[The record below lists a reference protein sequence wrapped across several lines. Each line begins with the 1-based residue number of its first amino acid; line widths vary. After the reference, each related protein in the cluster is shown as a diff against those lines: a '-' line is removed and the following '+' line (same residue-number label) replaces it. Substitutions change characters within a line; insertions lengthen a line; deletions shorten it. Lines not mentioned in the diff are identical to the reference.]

1 MLKKSMR
8 TFRIGAKINNN
19 LIPLFVMDD
28 FSGLKI
34 LMVDDT
40 PANID
45 VLRRILS
52 DEGFDISVTRRGK
65 AALTW
70 VKKTG
75 LT

>member
-1 MLKKSMR
+1 
-8 TFRIGAKINNN
+8 
-19 LIPLFVMDD
+19 MDD

-52 DEGFDISVTRRGK
+52 GEGFNISVTRRGE

>member
-1 MLKKSMR
+1 
-8 TFRIGAKINNN
+8 
-19 LIPLFVMDD
+19 MDD

-52 DEGFDISVTRRGK
+52 DEGFDISVTRRGE

-70 VKKTG
+70 VKKPAWLDFTG
-75 LT
+75 CDGAGNWRILKL

>member
-1 MLKKSMR
+1 
-8 TFRIGAKINNN
+8 
-19 LIPLFVMDD
+19 MDD

-52 DEGFDISVTRRGK
+52 DEGFDISVTRRDE

-70 VKKTG
+70 VEKNRPDLILLDVMVPG
-75 LT
+75 IDGF

>member
-1 MLKKSMR
+1 
-8 TFRIGAKINNN
+8 
-19 LIPLFVMDD
+19 MDD

-52 DEGFDISVTRRGK
+52 DEGFGISVTRKGE

-70 VKKTG
+70 VEKNRPDLILLDVMVPG
-75 LT
+75 IDGF

>member
-1 MLKKSMR
+1 
-8 TFRIGAKINNN
+8 
-19 LIPLFVMDD
+19 MDD

-52 DEGFDISVTRRGK
+52 DEGFDISVTRKGE
-65 AALTW
+65 AAVTW

>member
-1 MLKKSMR
+1 M
-8 TFRIGAKINNN
+8 IDIAK
-19 LIPLFVMDD
+19 P
-28 FSGLKI
+28 KI

-52 DEGFDISVTRRGK
+52 DEGFDISVTRRGET
-65 AALTW
+65 ALTW

>member
-1 MLKKSMR
+1 M
-8 TFRIGAKINNN
+8 G
-19 LIPLFVMDD
+19 D

-52 DEGFDISVTRRGK
+52 DEGFGISVTRKGEV
-65 AALTW
+65 ALTW
-70 VKKTG
+70 VEKNRPDLILLDVMVPG
-75 LT
+75 IDGF

>member
-1 MLKKSMR
+1 
-8 TFRIGAKINNN
+8 
-19 LIPLFVMDD
+19 MDD

>member
-1 MLKKSMR
+1 
-8 TFRIGAKINNN
+8 
-19 LIPLFVMDD
+19 MDD

-52 DEGFDISVTRRGK
+52 DEGFDISVTRRDE

-70 VKKTG
+70 VEKNRPDLILLDVMMPG
-75 LT
+75 IDGF

>member
-1 MLKKSMR
+1 
-8 TFRIGAKINNN
+8 
-19 LIPLFVMDD
+19 MDD

-52 DEGFDISVTRRGK
+52 DEGFDISVTRRDE

-70 VKKTG
+70 VEKNRPDLILLDVMVPG
-75 LT
+75 IDRF

>member
-1 MLKKSMR
+1 
-8 TFRIGAKINNN
+8 
-19 LIPLFVMDD
+19 MDD

-45 VLRRILS
+45 VLRRIPS
-52 DEGFDISVTRRGK
+52 DEGFDISVTRKGE

-70 VKKTG
+70 VEKNRPDLILLDVMVPG
-75 LT
+75 IDGF

>member
-1 MLKKSMR
+1 
-8 TFRIGAKINNN
+8 
-19 LIPLFVMDD
+19 MDD

-34 LMVDDT
+34 LMVDDI

-52 DEGFDISVTRRGK
+52 DEGFDISVTRRDE

-70 VKKTG
+70 VEKNRPDLILLDVMVPG
-75 LT
+75 IDGF

>member
-1 MLKKSMR
+1 
-8 TFRIGAKINNN
+8 
-19 LIPLFVMDD
+19 MDD

-45 VLRRILS
+45 VLRRIL
-52 DEGFDISVTRRGK
+52 DEGFDISVTRKGE

-70 VKKTG
+70 VEKNRPDLILLDVMVPG
-75 LT
+75 IDGF

>member
-1 MLKKSMR
+1 
-8 TFRIGAKINNN
+8 
-19 LIPLFVMDD
+19 MDD

-52 DEGFDISVTRRGK
+52 DEGFDISVTRRDE

-70 VKKTG
+70 VEKNRPDLILLDMMVPG
-75 LT
+75 IDGF

>member
-1 MLKKSMR
+1 
-8 TFRIGAKINNN
+8 
-19 LIPLFVMDD
+19 MDD

-52 DEGFDISVTRRGK
+52 DEGFVISVTRRGE

-70 VKKTG
+70 VKNRPD
-75 LT
+75 LTLLDMMVPGIDGF